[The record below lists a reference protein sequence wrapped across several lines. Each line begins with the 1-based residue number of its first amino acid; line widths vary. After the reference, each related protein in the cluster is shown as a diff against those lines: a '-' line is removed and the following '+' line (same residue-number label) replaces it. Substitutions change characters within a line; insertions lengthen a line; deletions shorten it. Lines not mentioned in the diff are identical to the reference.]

1 MAAFDS
7 AVSGT
12 VNELKNGPAG
22 RGLHPRGSA
31 LSLWYNRLPAGDQQ
45 MVTEAVR
52 DAARAAVFGFL
63 CVLDGVRVI
72 DDPPH
77 VDLWLTAVDQHGV
90 TTTLASAPGGSTTS
104 STDSYTRPV
113 SRGDRKSTRLNSSHV
128 RISYAVFCLKKHTT
142 IPITPPPK
150 PYEERSPRKN

>member
-1 MAAFDS
+1 MTPGEFILAIKMAAFDS

-113 SRGDRKSTRLNSSHV
+113 SRGRLNRKASSRPLTAGPAGRH
-128 RISYAVFCLKKHTT
+128 RG
-142 IPITPPPK
+142 
-150 PYEERSPRKN
+150 R